1 MNSEQEIQQDLDEA
15 EAQVVDA
22 VNPEP
27 RKFEP
32 RKLEHERMIEAI
44 LFASDTPLSVADI
57 AERVPDGI
65 EIESHLENLTE
76 HYKTRGFSL
85 IKVAGKYMFRTADDL
100 AFLLRK
106 DVDETRKLSRAGIE
120 TLAIIAYHQ
129 PVTRTEIEE
138 IRGVSISKGTLDV
151 LMEVG
156 WIRVKGRRQTP
167 GRPVTYG
174 ITDDFLVHF
183 GIESTKDLPGIKEL
197 KASGLLDSVDV
208 ALDKMEL
215 SVKSEADDDGDQIDL
230 EDAIA
235 RSEREAIEGNNL
247 PSESKDTVIVHEQQE
262 LLLDDEEIT

>member
-1 MNSEQEIQQDLDEA
+1 MNSEQEIQEDKDGA
-15 EAQVVDA
+15 EAQDA
-22 VNPEP
+22 DTVALEQRKLEP
-27 RKFEP
+27 R
-32 RKLEHERMIEAI
+32 RLEHERMIEAI
-44 LFASDTPLSVADI
+44 LFASDTPLSIADI
-57 AERVPDGI
+57 AERMPDGI
-65 EIESHLENLTE
+65 EIEAHLESLTE

-106 DVDETRKLSRAGIE
+106 DVDETRKLSKAGIE

-174 ITDDFLVHF
+174 ITDGFLVHF

-235 RSEREAIEGNNL
+235 RSERKAIESDNT
-247 PSESKDTVIVHEQQE
+247 SSKGKDEVVVHEQQE
-262 LLLDDEEIT
+262 LLLDNKEIT

>member
-1 MNSEQEIQQDLDEA
+1 MNQEQQIQEDVLEDEA
-15 EAQVVDA
+15 QSVDPTA
-22 VNPEP
+22 
-27 RKFEP
+27 
-32 RKLEHERMIEAI
+32 LEHERMIEAI
-44 LFASDTPLSVADI
+44 LFASDMPLSVAEI
-57 AERVPDGI
+57 TERVPDGI
-65 EIESHLENLTE
+65 DIEHHLENLTE
-76 HYKTRGFSL
+76 YYKTRGFSL
-85 IKVAGKYMFRTADDL
+85 IKVAGKYMFRTAEDL

-215 SVKSEADDDGDQIDL
+215 SVKAEADDDSDQIDL
-230 EDAIA
+230 EEAIA
-235 RSEREAIEGNNL
+235 KSEREAIV
-247 PSESKDTVIVHEQQE
+247 SESMSVDSSDGSADNQQQE
-262 LLLDDEEIT
+262 LLLDQEDIT